1 MLEAQKI
8 IEGVEAEAAQYVPR
22 AMIAQ
27 LRSRSYHVEDPSSVD
42 GRYFIAVSDI
52 IRTSGWCEYILLS

>member
-42 GRYFIAVSDI
+42 GHYFIAVSDI
-52 IRTSGWCEYILLS
+52 IHTSG